1 MADTHF
7 SVKKGERSG
16 RTFTAVE
23 TLDREKRRA
32 ELARLTSG
40 DRITDASLVSAGE
53 LLDGAEV
60 YKKTI

>member
-1 MADTHF
+1 MAICSRQLHDEAI
-7 SVKKGERSG
+7 V
-16 RTFTAVE
+16 
-23 TLDREKRRA
+23 TLVRNQ
-32 ELARLTSG
+32 TSG